1 MFGVMKSAP
10 NYRLSVTGDT
20 QGKATGFVTQWWQKA
35 LLVLRTLCKILA
47 IGGPVSIF
55 SKVLLM
61 SEGQLLG

>member
-1 MFGVMKSAP
+1 MFGAMKSAP
-10 NYRLSVTGDT
+10 NYCLSVTGEA
-20 QGKATGFVTQWWQKA
+20 QGKATEFVTQWWQKA
-35 LLVLRTLCKILA
+35 LLVLRTFCKTLA